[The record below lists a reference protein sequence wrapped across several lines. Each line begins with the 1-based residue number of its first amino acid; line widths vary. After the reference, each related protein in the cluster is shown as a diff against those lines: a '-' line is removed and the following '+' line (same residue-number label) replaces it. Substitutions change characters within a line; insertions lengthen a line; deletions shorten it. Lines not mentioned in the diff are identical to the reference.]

1 MALTS
6 PVDGLM
12 VGYRHADALQCRLVA
27 AAVACIARWGVG
39 KTSLDDIARE
49 AGVSRATAYR
59 ALPGGKDRLL
69 AVVLDHEVGQFFHV
83 VDAELAEAGDL
94 SELLTAGIARALDL
108 VADHP
113 ALRTLLAQEPELI
126 LPHFAFHRLSRLLDV
141 TTELFRPHLA
151 RFLRDEAIRPTA
163 EWAARLVITYAI
175 HPAPALR
182 PHDRA
187 SVRRLV
193 DTYVIPAASPFQ
205 ETS

>member
-12 VGYRHADALQCRLVA
+12 AGYRHADELQCRLVA

-69 AVVLDHEVGQFFHV
+69 AVVLDHEVGRFFHV

-108 VADHP
+108 VTDHP

-163 EWAARLVITYAI
+163 EWAARLVITYTV

-187 SVRRLV
+187 AVRRLV
-193 DTYVIPAASPFQ
+193 DTYMIPAASPFQ

>member
-1 MALTS
+1 MVLTA

-12 VGYRHADALQCRLVA
+12 AGYRQADELQCRLVA

-49 AGVSRATAYR
+49 AGVSRATVYR

-69 AVVLDHEVGQFFHV
+69 AVVLGHEVGRFFHL
-83 VDAELAEAGDL
+83 VDAELAEACDL
-94 SELLTAGIARALDL
+94 SELLTTGISQGLDL

-126 LPHFAFHRLSRLLDV
+126 LPHFAFHRLDRLLAV
-141 TTELFRPHLA
+141 TTELCRPHLA
-151 RFLRDEAIRPTA
+151 RFLPGEAIRPTA
-163 EWAARLVITYAI
+163 EWAARLVLTYSV
-175 HPAPALR
+175 HPTPAVR

-193 DTYVIPAASPFQ
+193 DTYIIPAASRFQ
-205 ETS
+205 EPS